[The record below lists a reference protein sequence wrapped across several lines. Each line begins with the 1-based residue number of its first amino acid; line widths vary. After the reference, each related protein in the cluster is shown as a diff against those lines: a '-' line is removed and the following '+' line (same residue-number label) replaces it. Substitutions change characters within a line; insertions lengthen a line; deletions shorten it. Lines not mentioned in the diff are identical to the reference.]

1 MKRITLAAALLLTA
15 CSAEAQN
22 SAYGPPSE
30 VQDLYEVAIAPSA
43 DRIQADIQ
51 TLVDFGTRHTLSET
65 ESDTRGIGAARR
77 WIFEEFEKI
86 SAECGGCLEVIYVSD
101 TIEGERRIPEP
112 TEVVSVLAIQRGTT
126 DPNRYVMMSGDIDSR
141 VTDPLNGTYDS
152 PGANDNASGMAGTIE
167 AARILSKRK
176 YAGSIIYA
184 GLSGEEQ
191 GLFGGKIVADY
202 ALAEGWEIKGVLN
215 NDMISN
221 ITGIDG
227 VTNNSTVRVFSEG
240 TRANETE
247 AEARSR
253 RFTGGEVDSPSRNL
267 ARYVKAQGDQYLTNL
282 DIMMVYR
289 LDRFGRGGHH
299 RPFNVVGIPGIRIM
313 ETHEHYDRQHQ
324 DLRIEGAMILSL
336 KDKDQISPIY
346 DADYLFN
353 DTANT
358 VRLAV
363 DQIYAGLQSSHYS
376 VTVISDTALEIRTT
390 SETSVKEL
398 RLNNILFD
406 FGHRKIDLNKLFN
419 IRDARRFYG
428 DTMDGV
434 DSVYAA
440 KLTAL
445 NAITLAGMAGAPP
458 FPANVEATG
467 AVRPSAKLTWETPE
481 NADNLAGYR
490 VHWRLTTE
498 PEWTHSRFIGKV
510 NEWTFENLVI
520 DNYFF
525 GVSAVAEDGSETPV
539 VFPGAAGRF

>member
-1 MKRITLAAALLLTA
+1 MKRLTLAAALLLTA
-15 CSAEAQN
+15 CTAEAQN
-22 SAYGPPSE
+22 SEYGPPSE
-30 VQDLYEVAIAPSA
+30 VQDLYAVAAAPSA
-43 DRIQADIQ
+43 ERIQSDIQ

-77 WIFEEFEKI
+77 WIFDEFEKI
-86 SAECGGCLEVIYVSD
+86 SADCGGCLEVIYVSD
-101 TIEGERRIPEP
+101 TVSGERRIPEP
-112 TEVVSVLAIQRGTT
+112 TDVVSVLAIQRGTT

-141 VTDPLNGTYDS
+141 ITDPLNGTDDS

-167 AARILSKRK
+167 AARVLSKRK

-191 GLFGGKIVADY
+191 GLFGGKIVAQH
-202 ALAEGWEIKGVLN
+202 ALDQGWKIKGVLN

-221 ITGIDG
+221 ITGVDG
-227 VTNNSTVRVFSEG
+227 VTNNTTVRVFSEG

-247 AEARSR
+247 EEARLR

-267 ARYVKAQGDQYLTNL
+267 ARYVKSQGDQYLTNL

-289 LDRFGRGGHH
+289 LDRFRRGGHH
-299 RPFNVVGIPGIRIM
+299 RPFNEVGIPGIRIM

-324 DLRIEGAMILSL
+324 DLRTEDG
-336 KDKDQISPIY
+336 
-346 DADYLFN
+346 
-353 DTANT
+353 
-358 VRLAV
+358 V
-363 DQIYAGLQSSHYS
+363 
-376 VTVISDTALEIRTT
+376 E
-390 SETSVKEL
+390 
-398 RLNNILFD
+398 
-406 FGHRKIDLNKLFN
+406 
-419 IRDARRFYG
+419 YG
-428 DTMDGV
+428 DVMSGV

-467 AVRPSAKLTWETPE
+467 AVQPSAKLTWETPE
-481 NADNLAGYR
+481 NASNLSGYR
-490 VHWRLTTE
+490 VHWRLTTA
-498 PEWTHSRFIGKV
+498 PEWTHSRFVGKV
-510 NEWTFENLVI
+510 DEWTFENLVI

-525 GVSAVAEDGSETPV
+525 GVSAVAKDGSETPV

>member
-1 MKRITLAAALLLTA
+1 MRNLLLVSAAILAA
-15 CSAEAQN
+15 CSAQAHTTDAN
-22 SAYGPPSE
+22 PPSE
-30 VQDLYEVAIAPSA
+30 VQDIYNIAVAPSP
-43 DRIQADIQ
+43 DRILSDIQ

-77 WIFEEFEKI
+77 WIFAEFEKI
-86 SAECGGCLEVIYVSD
+86 SKECGGCLEVIYVSD

-112 TEVVSVLAIQRGTT
+112 TDVVSVLAIQKGTT

-141 VTDPLNGTYDS
+141 VTDPLDGTSDS

-191 GLFGGKIVADY
+191 GLFGGEIVAAH
-202 ALAEGWEIKGVLN
+202 ALKQGWEIKGVLN

-221 ITGIDG
+221 ISGIDG
-227 VTNNSTVRVFSEG
+227 VIDNSSARVFSEG

-247 AEARSR
+247 AEARTR

-267 ARYVKAQGDQYLTNL
+267 ARYIKAQADQYMTNL
-282 DIMMVYR
+282 NVMLIYR

-299 RPFNVVGIPGIRIM
+299 RPFNQVGIPGIRIM
-313 ETHEHYDRQHQ
+313 EVHEHYDRQHQ
-324 DLRIEGAMILSL
+324 DLRTEDGI
-336 KDKDQISPIY
+336 
-346 DADYLFN
+346 
-353 DTANT
+353 
-358 VRLAV
+358 V
-363 DQIYAGLQSSHYS
+363 
-376 VTVISDTALEIRTT
+376 
-390 SETSVKEL
+390 
-398 RLNNILFD
+398 
-406 FGHRKIDLNKLFN
+406 
-419 IRDARRFYG
+419 YG

-434 DSVYAA
+434 DADYAA

-445 NAITLAGMAGAPP
+445 NMVTMAGMAGAPP

-467 AVRPSAKLTWETPE
+467 AVQPSAKLSWETPD
-481 NADNLAGYR
+481 NAGNLAGYR
-490 VHWRLTTE
+490 VHWRLTTA

-510 NEWTFENLVI
+510 NEWEFKNLVI

-525 GVSAVAEDGSETPV
+525 GVSAVAKDGSETPV